1 MSACNAGDRG
11 LIPGLG
17 RSPGAGNGY
26 PSPGE
31 FHGLYSSWGHKESD
45 TIERLHFLSIS
56 LSLSVVGTVL
66 GGKDTD
72 KLLPRDQSTKAVL
85 CWVHEIPRC

>member
-1 MSACNAGDRG
+1 MRGFPGGSADKESACNEGDRG

-45 TIERLHFLSIS
+45 TTDFHTFSIHMKAWSAGSSYLFCCASQGLSAA
-56 LSLSVVGTVL
+56 L
-66 GGKDTD
+66 
-72 KLLPRDQSTKAVL
+72 
-85 CWVHEIPRC
+85 W